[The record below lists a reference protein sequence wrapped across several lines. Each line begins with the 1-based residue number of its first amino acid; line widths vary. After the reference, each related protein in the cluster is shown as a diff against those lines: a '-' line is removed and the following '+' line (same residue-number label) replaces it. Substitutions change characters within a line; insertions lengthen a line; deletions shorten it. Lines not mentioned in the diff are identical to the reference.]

1 MSVLASQHIRP
12 DLSVRQ
18 RPSCLSIPPHLP
30 SAFHGS
36 SVKQFAGQALKAC
49 PCQLPHVRQHEQQQ
63 QQQHRPSVQTQAL
76 HAHPGCMPSPAHLG
90 WHGNF
95 TSKFTLGPV
104 LGRGSFGTVHEATRN
119 STGASYAVK
128 VLQKTG
134 RPAGPGHLDAIKRE
148 VCSWAQAQ
156 GSKFVAKLEGL
167 YEVSSLAGMLAARPC
182 RVLLAPRHTACLLL
196 PMQKVTRCPYQC
208 CPEAVPRVSH
218 HCKAR

>member
-1 MSVLASQHIRP
+1 MSVLTPQHIRP

-36 SVKQFAGQALKAC
+36 SVKQYVGQALKAC
-49 PCQLPHVRQHEQQQ
+49 STQLPHVRQHEQH
-63 QQQHRPSVQTQAL
+63 QQQHRPAVHTQAL

-104 LGRGSFGTVHEATRN
+104 LGRGSFGTVHEAVRN

-134 RPAGPGHLDAIKRE
+134 RPAGPGHLEAIKRE

-167 YEVSSLAGMLAARPC
+167 YEVSSGGYAC
-182 RVLLAPRHTACLLL
+182 SAPRALHAPCSCPCTPPVSCSTCLS
-196 PMQKVTRCPYQC
+196 RCAHISC
-208 CPEAVPRVSH
+208 V
-218 HCKAR
+218 